1 MNRNLIIIVLLM
13 SVLYACN
20 SVKLPQAKFNAS
32 PLGYS
37 QKIVGDSL
45 VVALDNLLKCPVRI
59 VLNDSLLNRRFES
72 NGLVLLSPKE
82 KKRVSVFLGDS
93 KQYGLGANYML
104 GIAMSYPKETRLTLP
119 FQKSKKYKVVQGH
132 NGSFS
137 HKEGLSKLAL
147 DFDLK
152 TGDTIC
158 AAASGFVVGLVDKYQ
173 HSGKD
178 SSWKDYANFVTL
190 YHPETG
196 LFTEYVHLKEKGALV
211 AIGDFVSAG
220 QPIALSGMTGWTT
233 VPHLHFVAYFRN
245 VSWKSEPVNV
255 DFIEGYKAEDLKPG
269 DVVKN
274 NGL

>member
-1 MNRNLIIIVLLM
+1 MNRNFIIIALLM

-20 SVKLPQAKFNAS
+20 SVKLPLTKFNAS

-45 VVALDNLLKCPVRI
+45 VIMLDNLLKCPVRI
-59 VLNDSLLNRRFES
+59 VLNDSLLNKRFES
-72 NGLVLLSPKE
+72 KGLVVLEPKE
-82 KKRVSVFLGDS
+82 KKRISIFFDIA
-93 KQYGLGANYML
+93 KQHKSGANYML
-104 GIAMSYPKETRLTLP
+104 GNAMPYPKETRLALP
-119 FQKSKKYKVVQGH
+119 FQKGKKYTVVQGH

-137 HKEGLSKLAL
+137 HKDGLSKLAL

-152 TGDTIC
+152 TEDTIC
-158 AAASGFVVGLVDKYQ
+158 AATNGFVVGLVDKYQ

-178 SSWKDYANFVTL
+178 SSWKDYANFITL

-211 AIGDFVSAG
+211 AMGDFVNAG

-233 VPHLHFVAYFRN
+233 IAHLHFVAYFRN
-245 VSWKSEPVNV
+245 TSWKSEPVNV
-255 DFIEGYKAEDLKPG
+255 NFIEGYKAEDLKAG
-269 DVVKN
+269 DIVKKN
-274 NGL
+274 SL